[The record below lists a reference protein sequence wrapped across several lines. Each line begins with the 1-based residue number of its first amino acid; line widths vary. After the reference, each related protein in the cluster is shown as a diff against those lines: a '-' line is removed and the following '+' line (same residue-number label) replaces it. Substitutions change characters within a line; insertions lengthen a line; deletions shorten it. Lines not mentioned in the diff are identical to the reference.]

1 MSKKSNNSSKP
12 KTKRRN
18 SRVDRPFAPAILK
31 QARQIAGRYRIIL
44 EPSEELGFIGR
55 AWELPT
61 GFAHGATPDECV
73 EATRKGV
80 TAAVATMLEA
90 GRRPPAPASRARRQA
105 QINIRVSAEEK
116 MILEETAR
124 RNGFRGVSDYIRATA
139 LGRAGAG
146 TPEEH

>member
-12 KTKRRN
+12 KTKRSSR
-18 SRVDRPFAPAILK
+18 RVDRPFAPAILK
-31 QARQIAGRYRIIL
+31 QARQIAGRYRIVL

-55 AWELPT
+55 ALELPT

-90 GRRPPAPASRARRQA
+90 GRRPPAPASRRGGPRTGWD
-105 QINIRVSAEEK
+105 IRDGKRGTS
-116 MILEETAR
+116 
-124 RNGFRGVSDYIRATA
+124 RNRSSSQT
-139 LGRAGAG
+139 
-146 TPEEH
+146 